1 MSESSKVPA
10 WLQNVQHNSWHA
22 EILLSGL
29 ILFSLTRAPK
39 ALEQVFSHM
48 VQEFGLQT
56 GGYDNVLILIETG
69 VIWLIIGFILHLTIR
84 GAWIGLVGLS
94 YIFPEG
100 IKHERLP
107 YQSRYMNLLERKP
120 DLITLTIRIDKIA
133 SGVFSIA
140 FYFFMSIIGVVVLGM
155 TLGAG
160 VYYILRNLFEGD
172 SFYQVQ
178 NIHSLTMVILFFL
191 YTIDFLTLGG
201 LKRVKWLQPIYYP
214 IYRVMSFLMLAP
226 FYRHIYYAF
235 VSNFPKWKILI
246 GVIAYLLLSFFI
258 VFYIDNTQNSD
269 DTTFSGIDFYSRTRG
284 MHKFHG
290 HYESLND
297 GNYSVR
303 AHIQSDIITG
313 NTIRLFVVHD
323 AAYEEDIKK
332 ACAYDENLK
341 NNKRDSM
348 GLACMDHFYRLYLD
362 DSVYQHSPWNYH
374 EKQETKQKGITCWV
388 DVRDLQEGTHKL
400 QIRIARRDFKQI
412 HSEIPFYKE

>member
-1 MSESSKVPA
+1 
-10 WLQNVQHNSWHA
+10 
-22 EILLSGL
+22 
-29 ILFSLTRAPK
+29 
-39 ALEQVFSHM
+39 M
-48 VQEFGLQT
+48 VREFGLQT
-56 GGYDNVLILIETG
+56 GGYDNALTLIETG
-69 VIWLIIGFILHLTIR
+69 IIWLIIGFILHLTIR

-107 YQSRYMNLLERKP
+107 YQRRYMSLLKSKP
-120 DLITLTIRIDKIA
+120 DLITLTIRIDKVA

-140 FYFFMSIIGVVVLGM
+140 FYFFMSIIGLAVLGM

-160 VYYILRNLFEGD
+160 GFFLIKNVFEGD
-172 SFYQVQ
+172 AFYQAQ
-178 NIHSLTMVILFFL
+178 NILNLFTFTLFLL

-201 LKRVKWLQPIYYP
+201 LKRVKWLQPVYYP

-246 GVIAYLLLSFFI
+246 GVITYLVLSFFI
-258 VFYIDNTQNSD
+258 VFYIENTQNSD
-269 DTTFSGIDFYSRTRG
+269 DTTFSGIDFYSRARG
-284 MHKFHG
+284 LNKFHG
-290 HYESLND
+290 YYENLND
-297 GNYSVR
+297 DNYSVR

-323 AAYEEDIKK
+323 AANEEDIKK
-332 ACAYDENLK
+332 ACGYDENLK
-341 NNKRDSM
+341 NNQRDSM

-374 EKQETKQKGITCWV
+374 EKQATKQKGITSWI
-388 DVRDLQEGTHKL
+388 DVTGLKKGVHKL
-400 QIRIARRDFKQI
+400 QIRTARRNFKQI
-412 HSEIPFYKE
+412 HAEIPFYKE